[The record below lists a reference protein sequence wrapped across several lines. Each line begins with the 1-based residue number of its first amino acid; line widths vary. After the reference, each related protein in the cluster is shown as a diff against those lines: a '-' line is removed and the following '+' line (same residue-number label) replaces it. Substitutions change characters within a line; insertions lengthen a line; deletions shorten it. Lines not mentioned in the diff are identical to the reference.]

1 MIDED
6 YIACVQS
13 QIEMLKVDRDDWKTK
28 FELLKREN
36 DKYKEYGLDVTHLIE
51 QNADSRGYTNQF
63 KCTNCG
69 GLIDTAYC
77 MKRRQLNYRYCPYC
91 GDVVQEDI

>member
-13 QIEMLKVDRDDWKTK
+13 QIEMLKVDRDNWKTK

-36 DKYKEYGLDVTHLIE
+36 DEYKEYNPNSEHETTTFKYVRAVLLCTVE
-51 QNADSRGYTNQF
+51 VYT
-63 KCTNCG
+63 CSNCERYVCHG
-69 GLIDTAYC
+69 ENMDF
-77 MKRRQLNYRYCPYC
+77 NYCPYC
-91 GDVVQEDI
+91 GKPVAEE